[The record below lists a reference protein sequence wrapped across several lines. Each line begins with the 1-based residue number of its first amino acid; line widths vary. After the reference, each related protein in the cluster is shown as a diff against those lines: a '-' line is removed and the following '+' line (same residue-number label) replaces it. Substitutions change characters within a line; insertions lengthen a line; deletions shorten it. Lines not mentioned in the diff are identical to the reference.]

1 MKQFAVIGNPID
13 QSLSPVLH
21 KTIFNQMSI
30 NAFYESLL
38 IPPGEISLFVNDC
51 KLDGYNVTIPNKQ
64 VIIPLLPNLSEAAKI
79 IGAVNCVKGS
89 KGYNTDWIGFIKALK
104 RNKVD
109 LCNKNCLILGAGGVA
124 RAVAYGLIKEKVG
137 AIDVKNRTEKH
148 GDELLKWIKN
158 IYPNKIS
165 KDDRPDIIIN
175 CTPLGMWPNIEST
188 PDTKYH
194 SEQTLIDTVYNPL
207 ETKWMTL
214 GKTKGA
220 RVISGLEMFI
230 YQGLASAD
238 IWFDRNISDKVDVEL
253 IIKEL
258 NKKLCCQN

>member
-1 MKQFAVIGNPID
+1 MKQFAVIGNPIN

-30 NAFYESLL
+30 NAFYDSLL

-158 IYPNKIS
+158 I
-165 KDDRPDIIIN
+165 
-175 CTPLGMWPNIEST
+175 
-188 PDTKYH
+188 
-194 SEQTLIDTVYNPL
+194 
-207 ETKWMTL
+207 
-214 GKTKGA
+214 
-220 RVISGLEMFI
+220 
-230 YQGLASAD
+230 
-238 IWFDRNISDKVDVEL
+238 
-253 IIKEL
+253 
-258 NKKLCCQN
+258 